1 MGKQRR
7 QFSEDFKRQA
17 VQEVERGL
25 FLTEVARRY
34 EISPSL
40 IVKWRQRLRQG
51 TPIERASDR
60 EKALERELDRYKA
73 KVAELL
79 MENDFLKKFPQWSQQ
94 QKKLN
99 TSIVTSKNL
108 EEFQKGAE
116 S

>member
-1 MGKQRR
+1 
-7 QFSEDFKRQA
+7 
-17 VQEVERGL
+17 
-25 FLTEVARRY
+25 
-34 EISPSL
+34 
-40 IVKWRQRLRQG
+40 
-51 TPIERASDR
+51 
-60 EKALERELDRYKA
+60 
-73 KVAELL
+73 